1 MSDNNTD
8 NGNNGAQPQ
17 RGFEAV
23 KNHMLENK
31 IETALWISRILSIFF
46 TIGYILPIF
55 RYKKYKQITLN
66 YRFN

>member
-8 NGNNGAQPQ
+8 SGNSNGAPPQ
-17 RGFEAV
+17 RGFGAV

-55 RYKKYKQITLN
+55 R
-66 YRFN
+66 